1 MEKPYILHM
10 ITPAKNL
17 SPFDVNMALDAGWD
31 NAVGYTN
38 VEKDDVQA
46 LTQDAIFSRSPSGLK
61 RTGIFLGGRDMHMA
75 MDMIE
80 IVQESMVPPFQVSC
94 FADPSG
100 AFTTAAGMVATVE
113 QALKDKHDTDL
124 NGKCVIVMGGTGPV
138 GSTAAVLAARAGASS
153 VKILGRK
160 KDKSQ
165 RVAAL
170 CNSEYGADLSGI
182 EGEANDMIDGI
193 VGKADVILACAAAG
207 IQVITEEHI
216 KNAATNLK
224 VAADVNAVPPSGI
237 YGLDV
242 MGACEPIEGSKNA
255 FGIGALAIGNVK
267 YQTQHRLLQEM
278 HDRDDPIFLHFERAF
293 EVARE
298 IVKEK

>member
-10 ITPAKNL
+10 FTPAKNL

-31 NAVGYTN
+31 NTVGYTD

-75 MDMIE
+75 MDMME

-100 AFTTAAGMVATVE
+100 AFTTAAGMVASVE

-138 GSTAAVLAARAGASS
+138 GSTAAVLAAKAGAAS

-170 CNSEYGADLSGI
+170 CNSEYGADLTGI
-182 EGEANDMIDGI
+182 EGEANDEIDAI
-193 VGKADVILACAAAG
+193 VDKADVILACAAAG
-207 IQVITEEHI
+207 VQVITEEHI
-216 KNAATNLK
+216 KNAATGLK

-278 HDRDDPIFLHFERAF
+278 HDRDEPIYIHFERAF

-298 IVKEK
+298 IVQGK